1 MREGSNKLPF
11 FLKSKKELISLDNIL
26 QMQGIPLELRR
37 ALGSLG
43 SLAIPFGTP
52 VNAAA
57 GTDVLTIDGA
67 VIDGET
73 VTIGADVYEFA
84 ADAKQTV
91 TAGRIAVDITA
102 KTTAAQGKLT
112 VAVQPTAGE
121 KITIGTKEYIFVALG
136 TAAADGD
143 IDIGADLAA
152 AKLNIVAA
160 INGTDLIND
169 EHPLVSAANFA
180 VDDCIITA
188 KVGGVAGN
196 AIASTTDM
204 QGAGN
209 KWDAGTLGTERAG
222 VDCTKGDAR
231 TALIEEINR
240 SGTEPFTAAEGTVA
254 DTMTITANAIGPGGN
269 GLVLL
274 ESGANMV
281 WTAGVTAGGVD
292 GTPGF
297 QGAVCC
303 DAGFIYICTATD
315 TTILNNNWERVAI
328 AGGF

>member
-102 KTTAAQGKLT
+102 KTTAAQGKLKMCIRDRRRLYGLEG
-112 VAVQPTAGE
+112 Q
-121 KITIGTKEYIFVALG
+121 AL
-136 TAAADGD
+136 
-143 IDIGADLAA
+143 
-152 AKLNIVAA
+152 
-160 INGTDLIND
+160 
-169 EHPLVSAANFA
+169 
-180 VDDCIITA
+180 
-188 KVGGVAGN
+188 
-196 AIASTTDM
+196 
-204 QGAGN
+204 Q
-209 KWDAGTLGTERAG
+209 
-222 VDCTKGDAR
+222 
-231 TALIEEINR
+231 EEIDR
-240 SGTEPFTAAEGTVA
+240 IKTEQTAQGSTELPPITLPPAE
-254 DTMTITANAIGPGGN
+254 
-269 GLVLL
+269 
-274 ESGANMV
+274 E
-281 WTAGVTAGGVD
+281 
-292 GTPGF
+292 
-297 QGAVCC
+297 
-303 DAGFIYICTATD
+303 
-315 TTILNNNWERVAI
+315 EK
-328 AGGF
+328 

>member
-1 MREGSNKLPF
+1 
-11 FLKSKKELISLDNIL
+11 
-26 QMQGIPLELRR
+26 MQGVQPELRR
-37 ALGSLG
+37 ALGKLG

-57 GTDVLTIDGA
+57 AAGVLTIDGV

-73 VTIGADVYEFA
+73 VTIGNDVYEFA
-84 ADAKQTV
+84 ADAAQSV
-91 TAGRIAVDITA
+91 TAGRIAVDITGD
-102 KTTAAQGKLT
+102 TTAAQGKLT
-112 VAVQPTAGE
+112 VAAQPTAGE
-121 KITIGTKEYIFVALG
+121 KIVIGTKEYTFVALG

-160 INGTDLIND
+160 INGTDLINT
-169 EHPLVSAANFA
+169 EHPLVSAADFA

-209 KWDAGTLGTERAG
+209 KWDAGTLGTETAG
-222 VDCTKGDAR
+222 VDCTKADAR
-231 TALIEEINR
+231 TALIDEINT

-254 DTMTITANAIGPGGN
+254 DTMTITANTIGPDGN
-269 GLVLL
+269 GIDTL
-274 ESGANMV
+274 ETGANMA
-281 WTAGVTAGGVD
+281 WTAGVTAGGAN
-292 GTPGF
+292 GTPAY
-297 QGAVCC
+297 QGAVCM
-303 DAGFIYICTATD
+303 DGANIYACIATD
-315 TTILNNNWERVAI
+315 LTINNDNWRAAAI
-328 AGGF
+328 A